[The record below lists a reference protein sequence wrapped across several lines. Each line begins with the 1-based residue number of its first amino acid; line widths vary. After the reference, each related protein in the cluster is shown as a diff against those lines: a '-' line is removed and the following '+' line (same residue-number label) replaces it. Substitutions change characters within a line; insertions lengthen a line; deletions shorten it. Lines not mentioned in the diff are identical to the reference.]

1 MSKTVDQR
9 VVEMR
14 FDNKDFEA
22 NVKTSMST
30 LEKLKRALKLDGIS
44 KGLDDV
50 SRASRKVDFSGMSN
64 GIETVNARFS
74 AMQVVAMTALSNI
87 TSAAMRAGTNLVKS
101 FTIDPIVNGF
111 KEYELQMNSI
121 QTILANTKSKGTTMS
136 DVTAALDELNEYAD
150 LTIYNFAEMTK
161 NIGTFTAAGVDLDTS
176 VGAIKGI
183 ANLGAMSSS
192 TSAQVSTAMYQLSQ
206 ALATGRVSLM
216 DWNSVVNAGMG
227 GEQFQNALKRTAEN
241 FGYDVDGMIAK
252 YGSFRDSLTQ
262 GGWLTAEVLNETL
275 NQIGGAYD
283 ETALKAKGYSD
294 DQIKAILD
302 LADTATKAATEVKTF
317 TQLMDTLKEAA
328 GSGFAKMWQNIF
340 GDFEQAKE
348 FFSGLHEM
356 LEPIVTGPIDAMN
369 AVIEGAMG
377 GGENRWSEFTG
388 QLDKAGVS
396 IDTFQKKLTEVA
408 SGQGVDLNKL
418 ITEYGSLEKAIA
430 SGDVS
435 ADMITQT
442 LKELAASTGDATI
455 NTAELNETLS
465 EYQKVVDQVWRG
477 DYGNIDTGRIEKLKE
492 AGWEYAEVQ
501 KLVNMTVDGH
511 RLTLEDLTAAQIV
524 SLGYTQEQADA
535 LVNLAKEA
543 EAAGEPMNT
552 LIDDILN
559 PKRSGREL
567 FLEGIENMLTAI
579 LRPLQAV
586 GAAFSDVF
594 GMDAEGLYNLID
606 GFNKFSKSIIMSEGD
621 AENLRKTL
629 RGLFSVI
636 HLVATIAG
644 KSFTLAFQA
653 AQTILGFFGTNILE
667 VTGFIGDAI
676 YTFEQWITSGE
687 VLSDIFGALSSA
699 LSWVIDPIKSFFGS
713 FTSFPIVQE
722 ASSAISGFFQS
733 MIDYV
738 ASIKTMKP
746 SDVIK
751 NIFNGIK
758 TAFNNFKSFMS
769 GITWEDVLGI
779 LSNFGEKIREIFDD
793 LKTKFEEI
801 GPDIIEGLQNGL
813 KDGVDK
819 VFEFVSDIANK
830 VIEAAKAV
838 LGIHSPSTVFFEI
851 GKNIIEG
858 LCNGIKYL
866 SGKVTDTL
874 SAVVEDIKNL
884 MSGIDW
890 GPILAVG
897 AGVGTFVVF
906 YQLTDALQTF
916 ATGVK
921 QFSAPFQSAANIMN
935 TTNDFLKKLTEG
947 NSSNKGFANLAQGI
961 KLIAEALAILVGSI
975 AILTALDPAKMWGAI
990 GAIAALAAILGGL
1003 TFAMDKFA
1011 NGAKLMESINISGI
1025 MLSLAGAFLML
1036 SVAARLIGGMEWEAL
1051 GKAGAALLGFGVVV
1065 AGLVYI
1071 TKYAGDVD
1079 GAAKVLGKIGI
1090 AFLLLAATAKILGK
1104 MSTGEMANAGI
1115 MMATFVGAISVLI
1128 LIAQLGDKDINEA
1141 SKIIGKVGIA
1151 FLLLAATAKILGG
1164 MTTGEMK
1171 NAGIMLAA
1179 FTGVVAVL
1187 IAVTQIGDKKID
1199 NVTSFIGKVGLA
1211 FIALAVAARLLGGMD
1226 PGEMAKAGVALT
1238 AFTGIIALLV
1248 LITNLAPPKKI
1259 AKISTT
1265 LLAMSASIAI
1275 LAGVAALLGLIKT
1288 ENLVKGVAAV
1298 GALTAL
1304 VAIMTLAT
1312 KGMPKDAK
1320 NTFIGISIAIAALA
1334 ASLAV
1339 LSFIDPAKLAT
1350 ATAALSATLA
1360 AFALVVKSA
1369 KGLKK
1374 SMGSLIVLTAAIA
1387 AIGAALYL
1395 LAGLPTE
1402 SVLSSALALSSVL
1415 VALAAAC
1422 KILNGVNRIAPSA
1435 LVSMGIL
1442 TALMAAIAIVFR
1454 DLATVDPVSAIPNA
1468 LALSTLLLAMSAATA
1483 ILGKIDS
1490 VSATAVGAMAVL
1502 TLIVM
1507 ALVPVMES
1515 LQALNVGAALPNVV
1529 ALSTLLLAMSAAT
1542 VILSLIGS
1550 GATAA
1555 IAGAGAMAAIVG
1567 IIAAVISAIVGLAGL
1582 IGQAE
1587 GSLDFINRAGEV
1599 LQAVG
1604 NALGSFVAGIGEGIT
1619 STLPQ
1624 IGANIA
1630 GFAENLQPFFTTL
1643 SGLDPNIGSTISAL
1657 ATGLLAFTASGL
1669 IDQLT
1674 QFFGGESNFDT
1685 VKEGLPKIGEA
1696 LSAFNESLSGITD
1709 FTAIQNGANA
1719 FKVMAEAM
1727 SQVPN
1732 SGGLLGDL
1740 LGGKDYESFATGMAS
1755 IGNAL
1760 SAFDTATSGITA
1772 ETLQPKAD
1780 ALKTIIE
1787 ALSGVPNS
1795 GGLLGDLLGG
1805 KDYESFATG
1814 MKSIGGA
1821 LAAFDEATS
1830 NVTSEGLQP
1839 RIDALKTMMDALSG
1853 VPNTGGLLG
1862 DLLGEPDYSG
1872 FATGMSDIGAGLSSF
1887 NESAGDIEDF
1897 GLLNS
1902 AIESLKSVITT
1913 LSTIP
1918 TSGGWLDN
1926 MFGDGDID
1934 YKGFADGLTS
1944 IGDALA
1950 SYSETVPDD
1959 MTSVTNATSALR
1971 TLINFLKSNDE
1982 TGDDID
1988 SGIENVKKIG
1998 EVGSALS
2005 SYYTSISGIEMSQV
2019 QSSGTAIQN
2028 LIDIIGNMAGMDT
2041 SGIATF
2047 KSAISELATVNVD
2060 GVVTAFSEAASKLSG
2075 IGSDMMQ
2082 NLASGITAGASHV
2095 DTAVSTVINSI
2106 SNSFLFKG
2114 AILLVTGTAV
2124 GQQFVEGV
2132 KVGTEQVPTVFSEAL
2147 GNAVSSIQGYYHKF
2161 YNVGSYLSQ
2170 GLASG
2175 MRSKLSFIQ
2184 SAANAMAQAA
2194 KKAVEAASQVKSPS
2208 RVFMKIG
2215 GYMGEGLV
2223 IGLKHY
2229 QSKTYDAAYG
2239 VGDSAVNGLNLAIS
2253 KMSMSL
2259 DSGMDLNPTIT
2270 PVLDLSNVQNGV
2282 GAIDNMFGGMAPL
2295 NILGE
2300 VGSINRAMNQR
2311 NQNGGFDDVVSAVNR
2326 LRDKL
2331 DNVGNTTYQ
2340 IEGVTYDDGSNIAN
2354 AVKDIAR
2361 AARIER
2367 RR

>member
-377 GGENRWSEFTG
+377 GGESRWSEFTG

-418 ITEYGSLEKAIA
+418 IEEYGSLEKAIA

-455 NTAELNETLS
+455 NTAELNKTLS

-552 LIDDILN
+552 LINDILN

-687 VLSDIFGALSSA
+687 VLSDIFGVLSSA

-751 NIFNGIK
+751 NIFDGIK

-890 GPILAVG
+890 GPILAIG

-1079 GAAKVLGKIGI
+1079 GAAKVLSKIGI
-1090 AFLLLAATAKILGK
+1090 AFLLLAATAKILGT
-1104 MSTGEMANAGI
+1104 MSVGEMANAGT

-1128 LIAQLGDKDINEA
+1128 LVAQLGEKDINEA

-1164 MTTGEMK
+1164 MTTGEMT

-1179 FTGVVAVL
+1179 FTGVVAAL

-1211 FIALAVAARLLGGMD
+1211 FIALAVAARLLGGME

-1259 AKISTT
+1259 AQISTT

-1320 NTFIGISIAIAALA
+1320 STFIGISIAIAALA

-1422 KILNGVNRIAPSA
+1422 KILDTVGRVSKSA
-1435 LVSMGIL
+1435 MKTMGIL
-1442 TALMAAIAIVFR
+1442 TAIMAGLAVIFGLMSALGVEASLPNVIALSIALNAMASACLILGQVGRVTKTAQEAMTTLLLVMGGLAVIFGIMAALDVQA
-1454 DLATVDPVSAIPNA
+1454 SIPNA
-1468 LALSTLLLAMSAATA
+1468 IALSIALNAMAAACLILSGVNSIAPQALVAMGVMVVIVGLLGGVFALLNQFDMSMSLGTALSLSAVLIAMSVATG
-1483 ILGKIDS
+1483 ILGAIGPVAS
-1490 VSATAVGAMAVL
+1490 MALAGAAGLAGVLGVL
-1502 TLIVM
+1502 TGVIAIAGGLKQIPGFDWLIS
-1507 ALVPVMES
+1507 E
-1515 LQALNVGAALPNVV
+1515 
-1529 ALSTLLLAMSAAT
+1529 
-1542 VILSLIGS
+1542 
-1550 GATAA
+1550 GATALQ
-1555 IAGAGAMAAIVG
+1555 G
-1567 IIAAVISAIVGLAGL
+1567 I
-1582 IGQAE
+1582 
-1587 GSLDFINRAGEV
+1587 
-1599 LQAVG
+1599 G
-1604 NALGSFVAGIGEGIT
+1604 NAIGGF
-1619 STLPQ
+1619 
-1624 IGANIA
+1624 IG
-1630 GFAENLQPFFTTL
+1630 GFAGGVLEGASNSLPAIGTNLSTFMTNLQPFLEGVSSIDPSKAQGLSDLANAMLTFTG
-1643 SGLDPNIGSTISAL
+1643 SGLL
-1657 ATGLLAFTASGL
+1657 
-1669 IDQLT
+1669 DQLT
-1674 QFFGGESNFDT
+1674 EFFSGESAVDT
-1685 VKEGLPKIGEA
+1685 IANQLVPFGEA
-1696 LSAFNESLSGITD
+1696 LVTYSQTVAGIDAGAIEASATAGKALSELANSLPKEGGLAQAIFGDTPNLEDFGTQMVQFGDAIVAYSQKVSGNID
-1709 FTAIQNGANA
+1709 ANAIQASATAGKALSELA
-1719 FKVMAEAM
+1719 SSLPKE
-1727 SQVPN
+1727 
-1732 SGGLLGDL
+1732 GGLAQAIFG
-1740 LGGKDYESFATGMAS
+1740 ESPDMATFGVQ
-1755 IGNAL
+1755 IVLFGNAL
-1760 SAFDTATSGITA
+1760 QLYSASVAGLDVGSIENSVAAGQALADLQSG
-1772 ETLQPKAD
+1772 LGKD
-1780 ALKTIIE
+1780 G
-1787 ALSGVPNS
+1787 GVIGFFTGDDMN
-1795 GGLLGDLLGG
+1795 LGD
-1805 KDYESFATG
+1805 F
-1814 MKSIGGA
+1814 
-1821 LAAFDEATS
+1821 
-1830 NVTSEGLQP
+1830 
-1839 RIDALKTMMDALSG
+1839 
-1853 VPNTGGLLG
+1853 
-1862 DLLGEPDYSG
+1862 
-1872 FATGMSDIGAGLSSF
+1872 
-1887 NESAGDIEDF
+1887 
-1897 GLLNS
+1897 
-1902 AIESLKSVITT
+1902 
-1913 LSTIP
+1913 ST
-1918 TSGGWLDN
+1918 N
-1926 MFGDGDID
+1926 
-1934 YKGFADGLTS
+1934 LTKF
-1944 IGDALA
+1944 GDALVK
-1950 SYSETVPDD
+1950 YSDKV
-1959 MTSVTNATSALR
+1959 
-1971 TLINFLKSNDE
+1971 
-1982 TGDDID
+1982 
-1988 SGIENVKKIG
+1988 SGIEVSQITGSTQAVQAIIRTLKANSDSADDISNGIEAVKKIG
-1998 EVGSALS
+1998 DLGDAIVSYGTDVASVSLDAIS
-2005 SYYTSISGIEMSQV
+2005 SSIS
-2019 QSSGTAIQN
+2019 AIQR
-2028 LIDIIGNMAGMDT
+2028 LLSTITGMAGMDT
-2041 SGIATF
+2041 SGVALF
-2047 KSAISELATVNVD
+2047 KSAIAELNTISIDGIVN
-2060 GVVTAFSEAASKLSG
+2060 TFSDAASKLSG

-2132 KVGTEQVPTVFSEAL
+2132 KVGTDQVPTVFSEAL
-2147 GNAVSSIQGYYHKF
+2147 GNAVSSIRGYHGQF
-2161 YNVGSYLSQ
+2161 YNVGAYLSQ

-2194 KKAVEAASQVKSPS
+2194 KKAVQAAAQVHSPS
-2208 RVFMKIG
+2208 RVFMEIG

-2223 IGLKHY
+2223 IGLKDY

-2239 VGDSAVNGLNLAIS
+2239 VGDSAVDGLNLAIS

-2259 DSGMDLNPTIT
+2259 DSDMDLNPTIT